1 VADKW
6 QRGAQKKGKKHRC
19 RKQHAAAAH
28 QTHILLAVCLCFCEG
43 KVMY

>member
-6 QRGAQKKGKKHRC
+6 QRGAQKKEKKHRC
-19 RKQHAAAAH
+19 RKQHAAGH